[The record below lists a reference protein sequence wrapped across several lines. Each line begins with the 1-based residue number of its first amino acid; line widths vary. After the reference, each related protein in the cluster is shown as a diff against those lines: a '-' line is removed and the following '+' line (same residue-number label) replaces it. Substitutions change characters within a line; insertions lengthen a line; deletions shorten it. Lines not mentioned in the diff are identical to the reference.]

1 MRLSLLGHGLLAIVL
16 TGVVELQS
24 RKRDPLVLY
33 MQVRRIWLRRRV
45 LAYIPSRR
53 LVCSLSGHSI
63 PWRRVELDGWEL
75 AVGFWDD
82 AVWFC

>member
-16 TGVVELQS
+16 TGVVELQL

-33 MQVRRIWLRRRV
+33 RQVRRIWLRRRV
-45 LAYIPSRR
+45 LVYIPSRR
-53 LVCSLSGHSI
+53 LVCSSSGHSI
-63 PWRRVELDGWEL
+63 PWRPEELDGWEL

-82 AVWFC
+82 DVWFC